1 MSEKKLSEKK
11 LRVLIVSQYFW
22 PEEMRINDL
31 VEGLVARGHEVTV
44 LTGLPNYPAG
54 AIFKDYRREPNSFA
68 QYHGAQVVRVPML
81 PRGRRSLSLLFNY
94 ASFFLS
100 ATTFGAFKLR
110 GKRFDSIFVYA
121 VSPVTVAVP
130 AVIIGR
136 LKKTPVLLWVLDLWP
151 ETLEAVGA
159 TQSSRVLAL
168 VGNFVSW
175 IYNRADYLLLQ
186 SHAFF
191 ENVRHYC
198 TRLVEEDRLIYFPS
212 WAEELF
218 EKGPGQ
224 SQLLARDPST
234 FTVLFA
240 GNMGESQDF
249 PAILNAA
256 EYLLDRAQ
264 VRWIIVGDGRMHDW
278 VSYEVERR
286 QLSNVQLLGRHPI
299 QEMPALYAAADALL
313 VSLKTNEAFAKTIP
327 GKLQSY
333 LAAGRPI
340 LAMIDGEAAEV
351 VNASGGG
358 YACPAGDAQGLAEAV
373 VRMTALS
380 AVEREEMGRRACDFY
395 QRNFAR
401 ESLFDRLELLMRQA
415 SLRQR
420 N

>member
-1 MSEKKLSEKK
+1 MSEKKL
-11 LRVLIVSQYFW
+11 RILIVSQYFW

-31 VEGLVARGHEVTV
+31 VKGLVVRGHEVTV
-44 LTGLPNYPAG
+44 LTGLPNYPEG
-54 AIFKDYRREPNSFA
+54 TVFEEFRREPSSFA
-68 QYHGAQVVRVPML
+68 QYHGARVFRVPML
-81 PRGRRSLSLLFNY
+81 PRGRRSLSLILNY

-110 GKRFDSIFVYA
+110 GERFDSIFVYA

-151 ETLEAVGA
+151 ETLSAVGA
-159 TQSSRVLAL
+159 TQSRRVLTL

-191 ENVRHYC
+191 ESVRHYC
-198 TRLVEEDRLIYFPS
+198 TRLVEEDRLVYFPS

-218 EKGPGQ
+218 EKDPGQ
-224 SQLLARDPST
+224 SQLLEQDSSS
-234 FTVLFA
+234 FTVVFA

-249 PAILNAA
+249 PAILDAA
-256 EYLLDRAQ
+256 EYLLDRVQ

-278 VSYEVERR
+278 VLHEVERR
-286 QLSNVQLLGRHPI
+286 QLTSVQLLGRHPI

-313 VSLKTNEAFAKTIP
+313 VSLKTNEVFAKTIP

-358 YACPAGDAQGLAEAV
+358 LACPAGDAQGLAEAV
-373 VRMTALS
+373 VRMAALS
-380 AVEREEMGRRACDFY
+380 KVEREEMGQRACDFY
-395 QRNFAR
+395 QCNFAR
-401 ESLFDRLELLMRQA
+401 EVLFDRLESLMRQA

-420 N
+420 H